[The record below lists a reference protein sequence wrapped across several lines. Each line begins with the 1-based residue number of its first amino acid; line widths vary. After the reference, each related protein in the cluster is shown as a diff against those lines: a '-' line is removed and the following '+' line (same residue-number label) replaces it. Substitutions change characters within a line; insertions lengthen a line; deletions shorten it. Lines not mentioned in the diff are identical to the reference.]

1 MRSKPLYLV
10 VLIAMQLVDV
20 GARAQSPTNPLVI
33 GESVHIRS
41 NVLKEERE
49 LLISKPAGYGD
60 GGERYPVLYL
70 LDGETHFRYTS
81 GIVEFLAS
89 NDRIPEMLVV
99 AISSGSIEQRT
110 RDLTPPSSAEIDNRF
125 SPGNGGA
132 DAFLSFVADEL
143 IPFVESNYRTRPYR
157 VLIGHSFGGLF
168 TIHALI
174 AKPKLFNAYISI
186 DPTLTWNNGAVVA
199 QAESFFAKTKEL
211 QADFYFTAANSL
223 GKWLSADQRLAAILD
238 EKAPAGFRW
247 NFELMPQEDHG
258 SIPLRSIH
266 QGLETIF
273 DGWYLTDPLELY
285 DIGGLQAIHRH
296 IRDGGKRYGYDRTTS
311 PFTVSLLVASLI
323 GKARLEEASD
333 VLLHDPVAYPPPW
346 NQLEALGRAYSDR
359 GNAERAIYFYKLSVK
374 ENPQNDWAKRKL
386 QEMGVEVDKPS
397 GKETH

>member
-1 MRSKPLYLV
+1 MKSRSIYLV
-10 VLIAMQLVDV
+10 ALMAIQLVAV
-20 GARAQSPTNPLVI
+20 GTRAQSQTDPLVI
-33 GESVHIRS
+33 GERVHIRS

-60 GGERYPVLYL
+60 SVDRYPVLYL

-99 AISSGSIEQRT
+99 AISSGSIEQRN
-110 RDLTPPSSAEIDNRF
+110 RDLTPPSSAEMDNRF

-168 TIHALI
+168 AIHAMM

-199 QAESFFAKTKEL
+199 QAESFFSKTKEL

-247 NFELMPQEDHG
+247 NFELMPQENHM

-266 QGLETIF
+266 LGLETIF

-296 IRDGGKRYGYDRTTS
+296 FRDGGKRYGYDRTTS
-311 PFTVSLLVASLI
+311 PFTVSLLVAALI
-323 GKARLEEASD
+323 GKGRLEEASE
-333 VLLHDPVAYPPPW
+333 VLLHDPDAYPPPW

-359 GNAERAIYFYKLSVK
+359 GNVERTTYFYKLSVQV
-374 ENPQNDWAKRKL
+374 NPQNEWAKRKL
-386 QEMGVEVDKPS
+386 QEMGAGVGNTS
-397 GKETH
+397 GKEPR